1 MSLGE
6 AFPAVLEACRA
17 GADWAW
23 RRLYDETAPAVL
35 RYLRLSGARDPEDIL
50 GETFIRVVRAL
61 PTFVGDERAFRAWV
75 FTIARRRS
83 IDEARARG
91 RHAVFAVPDEDLIAN
106 GDRGDVEDDAL
117 RSLAT
122 QHVASI
128 LQGLTRDQREVLVLR
143 LLDGLTIEEI
153 ARILGKQPG
162 AVKALQA
169 RGFAAIRREIAAK
182 AVTF

>member
-1 MSLGE
+1 MSLGV

-23 RRLYDETAPAVL
+23 RQLYDETAPSVL
-35 RYLRLSGARDPEDIL
+35 RYLRLSGVRDPEDIL

-83 IDEARARG
+83 IDEARARR
-91 RHAVFAVPDEDLIAN
+91 RHPVFAVPDEDLIAHR
-106 GDRGDVEDDAL
+106 DRGDVEDDAL
-117 RSLAT
+117 RTIAT
-122 QHVASI
+122 ERVASI
-128 LQGLTRDQREVLVLR
+128 LNRLTRDQREVLVLR

-153 ARILGKQPG
+153 ARVLGKRPG

-169 RGFAAIRREIAAK
+169 RGLAAIQRDIRAR
-182 AVTF
+182 AVTL

>member
-1 MSLGE
+1 MGLGE

-17 GADWAW
+17 DAEWAW
-23 RRLYDETAPAVL
+23 RSLYDETAPAVL
-35 RYLRLSGARDPEDIL
+35 RYLRLSRARDPEDLL
-50 GETFIRVVRAL
+50 GDTFVRVVRAL

-75 FTIARRRS
+75 FTIARRRL
-83 IDEARARG
+83 IDAVRARG
-91 RHAVFAVPDEDLIAN
+91 RHPVFAVPDEDLIAN

-122 QHVASI
+122 QRVTSI
-128 LQGLTRDQREVLVLR
+128 LEGLTKDQREVLILR

-153 ARILGKQPG
+153 ARVLGKRTG

-169 RGFAAIRREIAAK
+169 RGLASIRREIAAK
-182 AVTF
+182 AVTL